1 VYFDIETRHLR
12 AVIFLAEELSF
23 TRAAKRLGIS
33 QPALS
38 KPISELEENYHF
50 QLFNRVRKRVVEL
63 TDAGRL
69 FVKRGP
75 IFSHPCGTE
84 PFISLRP
91 LTRGVTLF

>member
-1 VYFDIETRHLR
+1 MYFDIETRHLR

-69 FVKRGP
+69 FVQEAR
-75 IFSHPCGTE
+75 SSLTHAE
-84 PFISLRP
+84 PSRSFRSGRS
-91 LTRGVTLF
+91 RGV